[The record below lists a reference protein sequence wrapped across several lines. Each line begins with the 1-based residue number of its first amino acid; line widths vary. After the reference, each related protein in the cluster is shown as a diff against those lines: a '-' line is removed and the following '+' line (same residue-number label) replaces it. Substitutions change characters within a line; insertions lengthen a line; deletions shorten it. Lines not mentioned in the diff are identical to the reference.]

1 MIRQGVARQSCAGVS
16 HRLRIPSTRKQGGA
30 LSVFVGP
37 GGRQFESRD
46 KHCESLHSV
55 SVNVKQKY
63 ILDHISTVTRWF
75 D

>member
-1 MIRQGVARQSCAGVS
+1 MIRQGVARKSCAGVS
-16 HRLRIPSTRKQGGA
+16 HPVRIPSTRKQSGS
-30 LSVFVGP
+30 LSVFVGW

-55 SVNVKQKY
+55 SVNTKQKY
-63 ILDHISTVTRWF
+63 ILDHISPVRRWF